1 MADVISVG
9 KNIKNA
15 RKEKG
20 LTQREVSIRTEIS
33 ITQLSSYE
41 NGKQMPGLPT
51 LANLA
56 TALGTSLDQLYFGA
70 PSEAFLNMSEDYGE
84 TIVNCF
90 TKLRQLKAVDKVS
103 HAITTG
109 EGSAHMPNFSYEL
122 QRLFSELNNYD
133 LHKNFYTDGDS
144 YVAQIKKSVAN
155 EINERHFKT
164 TKS

>member
-1 MADVISVG
+1 MVDAISVG

-56 TALGTSLDQLYFGA
+56 TALETSLDQLYFGA
-70 PSEAFLNMSEDYGE
+70 PSEAFLNISEDYGE

-90 TKLRQLKAVDKVS
+90 LKLRELEVIDDVA
-103 HAITTG
+103 AG
-109 EGSAHMPNFSYEL
+109 YGSGTASVKKCGFQINKLFEEL
-122 QRLFSELNNYD
+122 REFD
-133 LHKNFYTDGDS
+133 RRKRFFTDGDF
-144 YVAQIKKSVAN
+144 YVEQVKQSVAN
-155 EINERHFKT
+155 EINEHYFKG
-164 TKS
+164 KK